1 MKTNKRSIIHILKLL
16 AKTLKVPQHPLYSHI
31 ITQLFLVFLSY
42 NPKLLLMMVS
52 KTSLLVN
59 LENCYAKESNM
70 STEKQECKS
79 LGYLKDSLCKTER

>member
-1 MKTNKRSIIHILKLL
+1 
-16 AKTLKVPQHPLYSHI
+16 
-31 ITQLFLVFLSY
+31 
-42 NPKLLLMMVS
+42 
-52 KTSLLVN
+52 LLVN